1 MIEIVLVVSLS
12 LGIVAATSIALTL
25 LAIALNRLNV

>member
-1 MIEIVLVVSLS
+1 MIEIVLVVSLI

-25 LAIALNRLNV
+25 LAIALNRLNA